1 LAHDFHQ
8 LLEIDDTCDLSSPG
22 NCELSLLQRQSLES
36 SKGSCASL
44 GCGHFHRGHSCQC
57 NAKCEHF
64 GNCCHDYHARCLAK
78 PLSQGTIH
86 KGQAAPRRLI
96 IVNKC
101 DKEPLW
107 IAHMAA
113 GTVGPDPQD
122 VKIEP
127 GKSHAFSTPSHLSA
141 TRYWPKMGCDESGQN
156 CSIGSSGGPGEACKR
171 NPVTGAEDYSRC
183 APPVDTKFEAS
194 FGQNGEP
201 CNPKA
206 PGGTEMK
213 GCDFIDM
220 SLVDGWTLPFKFEAD
235 GDCKTN
241 KDENVESIDCSG
253 LTLDFCPA
261 TEHLSS
267 ITADLR
273 AINPITK
280 QVSGC
285 YSPCSKLLDTKWS
298 NKELAQGRKA
308 EEADVSPYCC
318 PTPPQT
324 PESCRA
330 GPITA
335 TKFLKTIHEKCPGVY
350 GYAYD
355 DGMGLMRCAS
365 ATIYT
370 VSFYCPSELP
380 VTPVVRVP
388 V

>member
-1 LAHDFHQ
+1 MLAEELQ
-8 LLEIDDTCDLSSPG
+8 EAMKVDDACDASRPG
-22 NCELSLLQRQSLES
+22 SCELSLMQRRTS
-36 SKGSCASL
+36 GSCASY
-44 GCGHFHRGHSCQC
+44 GCKNTYRRGQTCQC
-57 NAKCEHF
+57 NAKCEAH
-64 GNCCHDYHARCLAK
+64 GNCCTDYRFKCTASK
-78 PLSQGTIH
+78 PLARAPGRP
-86 KGQAAPRRLI
+86 KEAPRRLI
-96 IVNKC
+96 FVNKC
-101 DKEPLW
+101 AKEPLW

-113 GTVGPDPQD
+113 GKVGPDPQD

-127 GKSHAFSTPSHLSA
+127 GQSHAFSTPSQLSA
-141 TRYWPKMGCDESGQN
+141 TRYWPKMGCDESGHN

-171 NPVTGAEDYSRC
+171 NPITGEDDYSRC

-194 FGQNGEP
+194 FGENGEP

-213 GCDFIDM
+213 GCDFVDM
-220 SLVDGWTLPFKFEAD
+220 SLVDGWTLPFIFEAK

-241 KDENVESIDCSG
+241 KDEIVESINCSG
-253 LTLDFCPA
+253 LTLDACPDLEA
-261 TEHLSS
+261 LTDMS
-267 ITADLR
+267 ADLR

-298 NKELAQGRKA
+298 NKELAHGRKA
-308 EEADVSPYCC
+308 EQDDVNPYCC

-330 GPITA
+330 GPITK
-335 TKFLKTIHEKCPGVY
+335 TKFLKTVHEKCPGVY

-380 VTPVVRVP
+380 VKPMVRIPV
-388 V
+388 